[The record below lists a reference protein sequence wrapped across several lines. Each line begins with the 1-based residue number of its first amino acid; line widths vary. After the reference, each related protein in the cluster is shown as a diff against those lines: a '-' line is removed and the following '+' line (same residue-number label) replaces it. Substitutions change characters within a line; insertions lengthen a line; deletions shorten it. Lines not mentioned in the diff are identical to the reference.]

1 MTGVHSIMM
10 EKSALAGEGCTT
22 VHVYLYVLCGF
33 NSQTV
38 KLIINRNLR
47 CQYLSEFRLLLPYVG
62 LCVAVLLNRQETSK
76 PNGKKLNV

>member
-1 MTGVHSIMM
+1 MKG
-10 EKSALAGEGCTT
+10 

-47 CQYLSEFRLLLPYVG
+47 YIYQYLSEFRLLLPYVG
-62 LCVAVLLNRQETSK
+62 LCVAETILPSRAEETHGGFKITVENSGPLLI
-76 PNGKKLNV
+76 